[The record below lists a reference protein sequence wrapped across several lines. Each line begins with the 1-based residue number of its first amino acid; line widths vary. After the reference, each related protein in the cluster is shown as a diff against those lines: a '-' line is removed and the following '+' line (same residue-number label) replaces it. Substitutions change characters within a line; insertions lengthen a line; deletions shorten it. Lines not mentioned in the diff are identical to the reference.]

1 MNLRHFVSA
10 SAVVLVGWLA
20 VTFVY
25 HMPSQRYPKQ
35 GRQAAPT
42 AAKDG
47 LPPESR
53 PTAEPF
59 PASASR

>member
-25 HMPSQRYPKQ
+25 HMPSQRYP
-35 GRQAAPT
+35 RQDKLPKAT
-42 AAKDG
+42 AAG
-47 LPPESR
+47 ESATPE
-53 PTAEPF
+53 
-59 PASASR
+59 ASREAGVFPVSVSR